1 MPEGE
6 SYAKPMPARKPFG
19 RRFWLFQIV
28 LIAVLAAFSIYITC
42 KQKKKADQTRTISSL
57 RQIGFALLEF
67 ENVFGSYPS
76 EATARLVTKQF
87 PKHGHNLS
95 GSSNALFRQLFA
107 AELTQ
112 SEAMFYAKV
121 PGVRKPDGDIT
132 PGKLLKKGEIG
143 FAYIAGLSSKG
154 SPARP
159 IALAPVIPGTKRFDS
174 KPFEGKAVFLRGDNS
189 VTSLPIGKDGR
200 VLLNGID
207 ILSAENPIWDGKT
220 PDIRYPE

>member
-1 MPEGE
+1 MPEE
-6 SYAKPMPARKPFG
+6 EPCAKPKPERVPFG
-19 RRFWLFQIV
+19 WQFWVFQIV
-28 LIAVLAAFSIYITC
+28 LIAILVAFSIYSTC
-42 KQKKKADQTRTISSL
+42 KQKKKADQIRTISSL
-57 RQIGFALLEF
+57 RQIGLAFVEF
-67 ENVFGSYPS
+67 ENEFSSYPS
-76 EATARLVTKQF
+76 EATARLVIQRF
-87 PKHGHNLS
+87 PKQGHNLS

-132 PGKLLKKGEIG
+132 PGELLEKGEVG
-143 FAYIAGLSSKG
+143 FAYITGLSSTG

-159 IALAPVIPGTKRFDS
+159 IAFAPVIPGTKQFDP
-174 KPFEGKAVFLRGDNS
+174 KPFEGKAVFLRSDNS

-200 VLLNGID
+200 VILYGID
-207 ILSAENPIWDGKT
+207 ILSAENPIWDGKS